1 MASTLGLEAPY
12 VIEMPEAWRVR
23 ELAPG
28 GYGDGA
34 LRRDARAGA
43 LLARAGGTEGHS
55 SSGIAPHSLVTLTLL
70 SGMLDVELL
79 VTEDGTAMALTR
91 DFREMVVARAERD
104 AKYRRAL
111 LETGIEMLLTGDP
124 DDAEIGRESIRTYI
138 NATIGFEALAKRTR
152 KSAKSLMRMFSRSGN
167 PSLSSLSAVIGE
179 LQKAEGI
186 RLGVTT
192 ARAS

>member
-1 MASTLGLEAPY
+1 MLE
-12 VIEMPEAWRVR
+12 
-23 ELAPG
+23 
-28 GYGDGA
+28 
-34 LRRDARAGA
+34 
-43 LLARAGGTEGHS
+43 
-55 SSGIAPHSLVTLTLL
+55 
-70 SGMLDVELL
+70 VELL

-104 AKYRRAL
+104 AEFRRAL

-138 NATIGFEALAKRTR
+138 NATIGFEALAKRTK
-152 KSAKSLMRMFSRSGN
+152 KSPKSLMRMFSRSGN
-167 PSLSSLSAVIGE
+167 PSLSNLSAVIGE
-179 LQKAEGI
+179 LQKTEGV